1 MVQCVYKNVS
11 VHDFRVGGFN
21 CQMGEGKYAR
31 VCLVNDCG
39 FRLEA
44 GLKRKGKKKTAYS
57 IKLN

>member
-1 MVQCVYKNVS
+1 MVDCVYKNVS

-39 FRLEA
+39 FRLKQA
-44 GLKRKGKKKTAYS
+44 WKGKGKKKTAYS